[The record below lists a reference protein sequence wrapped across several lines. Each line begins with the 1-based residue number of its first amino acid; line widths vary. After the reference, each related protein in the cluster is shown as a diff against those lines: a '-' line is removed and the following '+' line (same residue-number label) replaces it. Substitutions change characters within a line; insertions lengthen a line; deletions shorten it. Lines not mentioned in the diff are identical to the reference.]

1 MDSPCQRYNRRTGI
15 ALTHQSTNNFN
26 FSFFRM
32 LKGDV
37 GREFFMIALGSVEIV
52 EKHTQTIVTNLAEGS
67 FFGEIA
73 LLTKCRRSHSVIA
86 KTLSELNVLS
96 KEDFS
101 EIVKDYPRLLKN
113 AWLAAKKRQRDQI
126 NRNKKF
132 RQASVNAAGTPA
144 DVNLV

>member
-1 MDSPCQRYNRRTGI
+1 
-15 ALTHQSTNNFN
+15 
-26 FSFFRM
+26 M

-37 GREFFMIALGSVEIV
+37 GREFFMIALGSVEVV
-52 EKHTQTIVTNLAEGS
+52 EKHTKTIVTNLAEGS

-113 AWLAAKKRQRDQI
+113 AWHAAKKRQRDQI
-126 NRNKKF
+126 NRIKKL
-132 RQASVNAAGTPA
+132 RQASDNLADPPS